1 MQRLRL
7 THIAKHQL
15 LTGSGATKCAPTRQ
29 GLLKIGF
36 EGEDKNRYFVSSV
49 FGRPLGIKAS
59 KLIGKIPQGIQI
71 IIGQLWDFD
80 KTKVLNKK
88 WQLAAFSLQQP
99 N

>member
-71 IIGQLWDFD
+71 IIG
-80 KTKVLNKK
+80 
-88 WQLAAFSLQQP
+88 
-99 N
+99 